1 MPPDAS
7 PQLDSTVRHA
17 RFPLTAPAAARA
29 TARPLTAPLADA
41 AEQSVRATA
50 PAEQLV
56 PITDNGELHVRLAD
70 VAERRV
76 REEEVPV
83 LAEATRS
90 EQLNRAVNVV
100 LATLALIVL
109 MPLFLLVAIAIRST
123 SKGPI
128 IYRQIRVGQDRRRQ
142 RVQWVRDRRHVDLG
156 GRPFVIYK
164 FRSMTV
170 DAEKNGIVWA
180 QKSDSRVTPVGRVL
194 RLTRI
199 DELPQLFNVLLGD
212 MNIVGPRPERPG
224 IFLKLREHIA
234 EYPLRQRAKPGITGL
249 AQIEQDYDNSIAD
262 VRRKVQYDLTYIR
275 QQSLVEDLRIM
286 LSTLPVMLTRR
297 GAR

>member
-17 RFPLTAPAAARA
+17 RFPLATSAAARA
-29 TARPLTAPLADA
+29 TARPLNSPLADA
-41 AEQSVRATA
+41 AEQLVRVSST
-50 PAEQLV
+50 AEQLV
-56 PITDNGELHVRLAD
+56 RITDAAEQLIRLAD
-70 VAERRV
+70 MPEQRI
-76 REEEVPV
+76 REEEMPTVV
-83 LAEATRS
+83 EAPRS
-90 EQLNRAVNVV
+90 EVVNRAVNVI
-100 LATLALIVL
+100 LASIALTLLT
-109 MPLFLLVAIAIRST
+109 PLFLLVAVAIRCT

-142 RVQWVRDRRHVDLG
+142 RVQSVRDRRRVDLG
-156 GRPFVIYK
+156 GRPFMIYK

-275 QQSLVEDLRIM
+275 QQSLAQDLRIM
-286 LSTLPVMLTRR
+286 LNTLPVMLTRR

>member
-1 MPPDAS
+1 M
-7 PQLDSTVRHA
+7 TV
-17 RFPLTAPAAARA
+17 
-29 TARPLTAPLADA
+29 PLADVT
-41 AEQSVRATA
+41 EQPVRTIGH
-50 PAEQLV
+50 PEVVV
-56 PITDNGELHVRLAD
+56 PITDKADPYVRLAD
-70 VAERRV
+70 VSSERA
-76 REEEVPV
+76 REDEALE
-83 LAEATRS
+83 LAEGSRS
-90 EQLNRAVNVV
+90 ETVNRAVNLLLASLALVV
-100 LATLALIVL
+100 LL
-109 MPLFLLVAIAIRST
+109 PLFFLVAIAIRAT

-142 RVQWVRDRRHVDLG
+142 RVQSVRDRRRVDLG
-156 GRPFVIYK
+156 GRPFMIYK

-194 RLTRI
+194 RLTRV

-275 QQSLVEDLRIM
+275 QQSLAQDLRIM

>member
-1 MPPDAS
+1 MASDAS
-7 PQLDSTVRHA
+7 TQLDATVRHA

-29 TARPLTAPLADA
+29 TARPLTSPLADA
-41 AEQSVRATA
+41 AEQLVRVPSA
-50 PAEQLV
+50 AEQLV
-56 PITDNGELHVRLAD
+56 RITEAAEQHIRLAD
-70 VAERRV
+70 MPEQRT
-76 REEEVPV
+76 REEEMPAVM
-83 LAEATRS
+83 EASRS
-90 EQLNRAVNVV
+90 EMLNRVTNV
-100 LATLALIVL
+100 AMASIALILL
-109 MPLFLLVAIAIRST
+109 MPLFLIVAVAIRAT

-142 RVQWVRDRRHVDLG
+142 RVQSVRDRRRVDLG
-156 GRPFVIYK
+156 GRPFMIYK

-180 QKSDSRVTPVGRVL
+180 QKADSRVTPVGRIL
-194 RLTRI
+194 RLTRV
-199 DELPQLFNVLLGD
+199 DELPQLINVLLGD

-224 IFLKLREHIA
+224 IFLKLREHIP

-275 QQSLVEDLRIM
+275 QQSLAQDLRIM
-286 LSTLPVMLTRR
+286 LNTLPVMLTRR

>member
-1 MPPDAS
+1 M
-7 PQLDSTVRHA
+7 TV
-17 RFPLTAPAAARA
+17 
-29 TARPLTAPLADA
+29 PLADTT
-41 AEQSVRATA
+41 EQSVRTTA
-50 PAEQLV
+50 HAELLV
-56 PITDNGELHVRLAD
+56 PLTDNGEPYVRLAD
-70 VAERRV
+70 VTQERARD
-76 REEEVPV
+76 EEASE
-83 LAEATRS
+83 LAEAPRS
-90 EQLNRAVNVV
+90 EAVNRAVNVL
-100 LATLALIVL
+100 LASVALIVL
-109 MPLFLLVAIAIRST
+109 MPLFVLVAIAIRAT

-142 RVQWVRDRRHVDLG
+142 RVQSVRDRRRVDLG

-180 QKSDSRVTPVGRVL
+180 QKSDSRVTPLGRVL
-194 RLTRI
+194 RLARI

-275 QQSLVEDLRIM
+275 QQSLAQDLWIM